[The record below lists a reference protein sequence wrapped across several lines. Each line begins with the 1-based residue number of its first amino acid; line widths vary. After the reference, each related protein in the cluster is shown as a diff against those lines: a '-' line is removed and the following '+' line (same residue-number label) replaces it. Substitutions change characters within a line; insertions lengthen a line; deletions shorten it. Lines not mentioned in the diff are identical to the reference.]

1 MESFLQDLRFS
12 FRLMAKNPGLTAAM
26 IFILASG
33 IGANTA
39 IFSVV
44 NAVLLR
50 SLPIEDPE
58 QVVVIFESSQNVQT
72 LEATPGDFSE
82 WRDHNES
89 FQDMAAYYTRK
100 FNLQGVAQPEVLDCA
115 LVSPNLFQLLGA
127 NAIEGRVF
135 LPQEGEPGATRV
147 AILSNSLWK
156 THFGAYP
163 GVIGKPINLNGVDTV
178 VVGVMPP
185 EFMFPLQGQPADLWL
200 PLVFTPNQLTNRE
213 NHFLNVIGRMKPG
226 GRLVQAQADLDVI
239 NSRLQQEFPQTNEN
253 LRVKAVSIREQIVG
267 NLRLALMILS
277 GAVAFVLLIACVNVA
292 NLLLSKASSRLKEMA
307 IRTAIGASRGRLIR
321 QMLTEGVIISLAGGI
336 LGLVLAAWGTKL
348 LIGLAPSS
356 LPRISKVETDVGVL
370 TFTLLITALT
380 GILYGLVPALQAS
393 KPDLNETLKDGG
405 RTGTQGGSRRLGNL
419 LVVSELALSVVLLI
433 GAGLLIRSF
442 LRLQEVNPGFNPQD
456 VLTMRIRLAP
466 PKYTNATHAITFYRS
481 FLEHMGRLPGV
492 VSVGSVSHLP
502 LSDMNLGLNFTIQ
515 GQPPA
520 NPRDLPEAEF
530 RSVSPSYFDTMAIP
544 FIKGRAFTEAD
555 DQNQLPVAIINE
567 TMARRFFANAN
578 PVGQNLNIE
587 DEQTPRQIVGV
598 VADVKHF
605 GLAAD
610 AKPEVYVP
618 FPQHPF
624 PFMAFVFRASG
635 DTSRVVASV
644 RNEILTLD
652 KDQPISN
659 IKTMDQYM
667 SESLSRPRFNTFLLS
682 LFAALALV
690 LSAIG
695 IYSLMSY
702 SVTQRTHEIGIRMAL
717 GAQPMEVLKLI
728 FSHGMKLSFVGVMIG
743 VVAALVLTRL
753 LSTLLYQVSA
763 TDPIAFV
770 GVPLLLI
777 LVTLVAI
784 YVPSRRAT
792 KVDPLVALRNQ

>member
-12 FRLMAKNPGLTAAM
+12 FRLMAKNPGLTAVM
-26 IFILASG
+26 IFTLALG

-50 SLPIEDPE
+50 SLPIENPE
-58 QVVVIFESSQNVQT
+58 QVVTIFESSQNVQT
-72 LEATPGDFSE
+72 LEASPADFIE
-82 WRDHNES
+82 WRDHNGS
-89 FQDMAAYYTRK
+89 LQDIAAYYTRK
-100 FNLQGVAQPEVLDCA
+100 YNLQGGAQPEVLDCG

-127 NAIEGRVF
+127 NAIEGRLF

-147 AILSNSLWK
+147 AILSDALWK
-156 THFGAYP
+156 RHFGADP
-163 GVIGKPINLNGVDTV
+163 GVVGKPINLNGADTI
-178 VVGVMPP
+178 VVGIMPP
-185 EFMFPLQGQPADLWL
+185 EFMFPFQGRTVDLWL
-200 PLVFTPNQLTNRE
+200 PLVFAPNQLRNRE
-213 NHFLNVIGRMKPG
+213 HHFLYVIARMKPG
-226 GRLVQAQADLDVI
+226 VTVAQAQADLDVI
-239 NSRLQQEFPQTNEN
+239 NSRLQQEFPQTNES
-253 LRVKAVSIREQIVG
+253 LRVKTVPIREQVVG

-277 GAVAFVLLIACVNVA
+277 GAVGFVLLIACVNVT

-321 QMLTEGVIISLAGGI
+321 QLLTEGVIISLAGGI

-356 LPRISKVETDVGVL
+356 LPRISKVETDAGVL
-370 TFTLLITALT
+370 TFTLLTTALT

-393 KPDLNETLKDGG
+393 KPDLNETLKDSG
-405 RTGTQGGSRRLGNL
+405 RTSTEGGSRRLGNL

-456 VLTMRIRLAP
+456 VLTMQIRLAP
-466 PKYTNATHAITFYRS
+466 PKYTNATHATTFYRE
-481 FLEHMGRLPGV
+481 FLERMGRLPGV

-515 GQPPA
+515 GQPPD

-530 RSVSPSYFDTMAIP
+530 RSVSPSYFDTMDIP
-544 FIKGRAFTEAD
+544 FMKGRAFTEAD
-555 DQNQLPVAIINE
+555 DQNQPPVAIVNE
-567 TMARRFFANAN
+567 TLARRFFANVD

-587 DEQTPRQIVGV
+587 GEQTPRQIVGV

-610 AKPEVYVP
+610 AKPEVYAP
-618 FPQHPF
+618 FPQRPF

-635 DTSRVVASV
+635 DTSRVAASV

-652 KDQPISN
+652 RDQPLSN
-659 IKTMDQYM
+659 IKTMEQYM

-690 LSAIG
+690 LSVIG

-702 SVTQRTHEIGIRMAL
+702 SVTQRSREIGIRMAL
-717 GAQPMEVLKLI
+717 GAQPMEVLKLM
-728 FSHGMKLSFVGVMIG
+728 FSHGVKLSFAGVMIG
-743 VVAALVLTRL
+743 VVAALALTRL
-753 LSTLLYQVSA
+753 LSTLLYEVSA

-770 GVPLLLI
+770 GVPLLLM
-777 LVTLVAI
+777 LVVLAAI
-784 YVPSRRAT
+784 YIPSRRAT
-792 KVDPLVALRNQ
+792 KVDPLIALRNQ